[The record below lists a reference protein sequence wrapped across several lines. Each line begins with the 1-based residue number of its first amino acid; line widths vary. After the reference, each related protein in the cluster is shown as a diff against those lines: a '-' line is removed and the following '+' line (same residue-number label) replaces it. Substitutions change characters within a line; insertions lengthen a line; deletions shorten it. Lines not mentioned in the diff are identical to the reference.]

1 MRTSFAGSSGRAL
14 AAAGFH
20 NAVRRAWCV
29 VRGGPLVSALLNAFQ
44 GLPNAAEPVPG
55 WVTGGQ
61 PTEQQLKAFKAAGGE
76 VVLDNRDPMEP
87 RPFDEPTV
95 VRTAGLEYHSLPIV
109 HGAVTVDTMKRMH
122 EMAKRLE
129 GRKVLMHCSSGN
141 RTAAALI
148 PYFMIENGLAEEV
161 ATEKAMKMGL
171 RSAELLELA
180 TDYARRLDV

>member
-1 MRTSFAGSSGRAL
+1 MAPLTSPLLS
-14 AAAGFH
+14 
-20 NAVRRAWCV
+20 AV
-29 VRGGPLVSALLNAFQ
+29 P

-55 WVTGGQ
+55 WITGGQ
-61 PTEQQLKAFKAAGGE
+61 PTEQHLKAFKAAGGE

-87 RPFDEPTV
+87 RPFDEPAV
-95 VRTAGLEYHSLPIV
+95 VRAAGLEYHTLPIV
-109 HGAVTVDTMKRMH
+109 HGAVTLETMQRMH

-148 PYFMIENGLAEEV
+148 PYFIIEQRMGEEE
-161 ATEKAMKMGL
+161 ASEQAMRMGL

-180 TDYARRLDV
+180 TNYVRQSS